1 MLKYLEFLI
10 SDLINT
16 IPSTYLSLI
25 TTGLS
30 QNTSLQEL
38 SVPIPLSN
46 TNYEQITFFFNVITN
61 MKMLTEIKV
70 NFILDQSYASSGC
83 SYKDR
88 KQIMTPLFYEQ
99 GQCVITKVLVSHT
112 TVRFLHIQ
120 CKNVNKELSQPN
132 WIELTQHFWQTV
144 FLHPTLQYI
153 GIKSLFGISI
163 LKDTLKSQ
171 EKILFDT
178 HKEKQPLKL
187 YR

>member
-1 MLKYLEFLI
+1 MKNEDMFDSIGPSLQDMLMLNWMLKYLEFLI

-70 NFILDQSYASSGC
+70 NFILDQS
-83 SYKDR
+83 
-88 KQIMTPLFYEQ
+88 
-99 GQCVITKVLVSHT
+99 
-112 TVRFLHIQ
+112 
-120 CKNVNKELSQPN
+120 
-132 WIELTQHFWQTV
+132 
-144 FLHPTLQYI
+144 
-153 GIKSLFGISI
+153 
-163 LKDTLKSQ
+163 
-171 EKILFDT
+171 
-178 HKEKQPLKL
+178 
-187 YR
+187 